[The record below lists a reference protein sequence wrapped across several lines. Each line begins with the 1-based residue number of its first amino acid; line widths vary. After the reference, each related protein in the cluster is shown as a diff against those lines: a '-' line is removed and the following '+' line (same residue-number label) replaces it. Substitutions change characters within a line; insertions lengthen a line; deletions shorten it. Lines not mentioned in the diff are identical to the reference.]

1 MMPNLSMMFEI
12 HLKAAVVEDCDLLKN
27 LREFSMSESEFLAL
41 AEAVLDAIETG
52 MERAGEAADVDLECS
67 RSGNVLEIE
76 FIDQGSKIIVNTQA
90 AMQEIW
96 VAARAGGFHYR
107 MADDQS
113 WKDTRDGSE
122 LFGAL
127 SRLASAQAG
136 AILHL
141 KTGDGDP
148 S

>member
-1 MMPNLSMMFEI
+1 MHDEQKALQTVSMSEHCLLS
-12 HLKAAVVEDCDLLKN
+12 VKN
-27 LREFSMSESEFLAL
+27 LPEFSMSESEFLTA
-41 AEAVLDAIETG
+41 AEAAINAIETS
-52 MERAGEAADVDLECS
+52 MERAAEAADVDLECS

-107 MADDQS
+107 MAEDQH

-122 LFGAL
+122 LFAAL

-136 AILHL
+136 ATLVL
-141 KTGDGDP
+141 AP
-148 S
+148 V

>member
-1 MMPNLSMMFEI
+1 VHDERKALQTVSMSERCLSS
-12 HLKAAVVEDCDLLKN
+12 VKN
-27 LREFSMSESEFLAL
+27 LPEFSMSESEFLTA
-41 AEAVLDAIETG
+41 AEAAINAIEIG
-52 MERAGEAADVDLECS
+52 MERAAEAADVDLECS

-107 MADDQS
+107 MSDNQQ

-122 LFGAL
+122 LFAAL

-136 AILHL
+136 AGLDL
-141 KTGDGDP
+141 TPP

>member
-1 MMPNLSMMFEI
+1 MFKI
-12 HLKAAVVEDCDLLKN
+12 HVKTTVGKDGGLIKN
-27 LREFSMSESEFLAL
+27 LPEFSMSESEFLAL

-107 MADDQS
+107 MADDQR
-113 WKDTRDGSE
+113 WTDTRDGSE
-122 LFGAL
+122 LFAAL

-136 AILHL
+136 AILDL
-141 KTGDGDP
+141 K
-148 S
+148 

>member
-1 MMPNLSMMFEI
+1 MFKI
-12 HLKAAVVEDCDLLKN
+12 DLKTAFHSDSGLLKN
-27 LREFSMSESEFLAL
+27 LPEFSMSESEFLAL
-41 AEAVLDAIETG
+41 AEAVLDAIEIG
-52 MERAGEAADVDLECS
+52 MERAGEAANVDLECS

-90 AMQEIW
+90 AMKEIW

-107 MADDQS
+107 MADDQL

-122 LFGAL
+122 LFAAL

-136 AILHL
+136 AILQV
-141 KTGDGDP
+141 KPGDDDP
-148 S
+148 E

>member
-1 MMPNLSMMFEI
+1 MVFKTN
-12 HLKAAVVEDCDLLKN
+12 LKAAFIQDCGLLKN
-27 LREFSMSESEFLAL
+27 LLEFSMSESEFLAA
-41 AEAVLDAIETG
+41 AEAALDAIEMG
-52 MERAGEAADVDLECS
+52 MERAGDAADVDLECS

-90 AMQEIW
+90 AMHEIW

-107 MADDQS
+107 MADDQQ

-122 LFGAL
+122 LFAAL

-141 KTGDGDP
+141 KQDQ
-148 S
+148 

>member
-1 MMPNLSMMFEI
+1 MMFKTN
-12 HLKAAVVEDCDLLKN
+12 LKAAFFQDCGLLKN
-27 LREFSMSESEFLAL
+27 LLEFSMSESEFLAA
-41 AEAVLDAIETG
+41 AEAALDAIEMG
-52 MERAGEAADVDLECS
+52 MERAGDAADVDLECS

-90 AMQEIW
+90 VMHEIW

-107 MADDQS
+107 MADDQQ

-122 LFGAL
+122 LFAAL

-141 KTGDGDP
+141 KQDQ
-148 S
+148 

>member
-1 MMPNLSMMFEI
+1 VHDERKALQTVSMSEHCLSS
-12 HLKAAVVEDCDLLKN
+12 VKN
-27 LREFSMSESEFLAL
+27 LPEFSMSESEFLTA
-41 AEAVLDAIETG
+41 AESVINAIEIG
-52 MERAGEAADVDLECS
+52 MERAAEAADVDLECS

-107 MADDQS
+107 MSDNQQ

-122 LFGAL
+122 LFAAL
-127 SRLASAQAG
+127 SRLASGQAG
-136 AILHL
+136 ANLDL
-141 KTGDGDP
+141 APP

>member
-1 MMPNLSMMFEI
+1 MSVEI
-12 HLKAAVVEDCDLLKN
+12 GTLETYLRKKRSEGRKLVVPYITGGFKGWTDAIRAAAAN
-27 LREFSMSESEFLAL
+27 GA
-41 AEAVLDAIETG
+41 DAIEIG
-52 MERAGEAADVDLECS
+52 MERAGDAADVDLECS

-107 MADDQS
+107 MADDQR

-122 LFGAL
+122 LFAAL
-127 SRLASAQAG
+127 SRLASSQAG

-141 KTGDGDP
+141 KQDQE
-148 S
+148 SA

>member
-1 MMPNLSMMFEI
+1 
-12 HLKAAVVEDCDLLKN
+12 
-27 LREFSMSESEFLAL
+27 MSESEFLAA
-41 AEAVLDAIETG
+41 AEATLDAIEIG
-52 MERAGEAADVDLECS
+52 MERAGDAADVDLECS

-90 AMQEIW
+90 AMKEIW

-107 MADDQS
+107 MADDQL

-122 LFGAL
+122 LFAAL

-141 KTGDGDP
+141 RQDEGNA
-148 S
+148 

>member
-1 MMPNLSMMFEI
+1 MSERCLSS
-12 HLKAAVVEDCDLLKN
+12 VKN
-27 LREFSMSESEFLAL
+27 LPEFSMSESEFLTA
-41 AEAVLDAIETG
+41 AEAVINAIEIG
-52 MERAGEAADVDLECS
+52 MERAAEAADVDLECS

-76 FIDQGSKIIVNTQA
+76 FIDQASKIIVNTQA

-107 MADDQS
+107 MADDQQ

-122 LFGAL
+122 LFAAL

-136 AILHL
+136 ASLDL
-141 KTGDGDP
+141 APP

>member
-1 MMPNLSMMFEI
+1 MMC
-12 HLKAAVVEDCDLLKN
+12 KADLVTAFIKDCGLLKN
-27 LREFSMSESEFLAL
+27 SLEFSMSESEFLAC
-41 AEAVLDAIETG
+41 AEAALDAIEIS
-52 MERAGEAADVDLECS
+52 MERAGDAADVDLECS

-107 MADDQS
+107 MADDQR

-122 LFGAL
+122 LFSAL

-141 KTGDGDP
+141 RQDQADAA
-148 S
+148 

>member
-1 MMPNLSMMFEI
+1 VHDERKALQTVSMSERCLSS
-12 HLKAAVVEDCDLLKN
+12 VKN
-27 LREFSMSESEFLAL
+27 LPEFSMSESEFLTA
-41 AEAVLDAIETG
+41 AEVVINAIEIG
-52 MERAGEAADVDLECS
+52 MERAAEAADVDLECS

-107 MADDQS
+107 MADNQQ

-122 LFGAL
+122 LFAAL
-127 SRLASAQAG
+127 SRLASGQAG
-136 AILHL
+136 AGLDL
-141 KTGDGDP
+141 TPP

>member
-1 MMPNLSMMFEI
+1 MMPNLSMMFKI
-12 HLKAAVVEDCDLLKN
+12 HLETAFIQDCGLLKN
-27 LREFSMSESEFLAL
+27 LPEFSMSESEYLAA
-41 AEAVLDAIETG
+41 AEAVLDAIEIG
-52 MERAGEAADVDLECS
+52 MERAGDAADVDLECS

-96 VAARAGGFHYR
+96 IAARAGGFHYR
-107 MADDQS
+107 MTDDQH

-122 LFGAL
+122 LFASL

-141 KTGDGDP
+141 KQDQGNA
-148 S
+148 

>member
-1 MMPNLSMMFEI
+1 
-12 HLKAAVVEDCDLLKN
+12 
-27 LREFSMSESEFLAL
+27 MSESEFLTV
-41 AEAVLDAIETG
+41 AEAALDAIEIG
-52 MERAGEAADVDLECS
+52 IERAAEAADIDLECS

-107 MADDQS
+107 MADDQR

-122 LFGAL
+122 LFASL
-127 SRLASAQAG
+127 SRLASAQAS
-136 AILHL
+136 AQLTI
-141 KTGDGDP
+141 TQ

>member
-1 MMPNLSMMFEI
+1 
-12 HLKAAVVEDCDLLKN
+12 
-27 LREFSMSESEFLAL
+27 MSESEFLSV
-41 AEAVLDAIETG
+41 AEAAINAIETG
-52 MERAGEAADVDLECS
+52 MERAAEAADIDLECS

-76 FIDQGSKIIVNTQA
+76 FIDQGTKIIVNTQA

-107 MADDQS
+107 LVADEG

-122 LFGAL
+122 LFASL

-136 AILHL
+136 AILTL
-141 KTGDGDP
+141 AQGSGKAE
-148 S
+148 

>member
-1 MMPNLSMMFEI
+1 
-12 HLKAAVVEDCDLLKN
+12 
-27 LREFSMSESEFLAL
+27 MSESEFLSV
-41 AEAVLDAIETG
+41 AEATIDAIEIG
-52 MERAGEAADVDLECS
+52 LERAGEAADVDVECS

-96 VAARAGGFHYR
+96 VAARTGGFHYR
-107 MADDQS
+107 LGDDQQ
-113 WKDTRDGSE
+113 WTDTRDGSE
-122 LFGAL
+122 LFASL

-141 KTGDGDP
+141 ARD
-148 S
+148 

>member
-1 MMPNLSMMFEI
+1 
-12 HLKAAVVEDCDLLKN
+12 
-27 LREFSMSESEFLAL
+27 MSESEFLTA
-41 AEAVLDAIETG
+41 AELVINAIEIG
-52 MERAGEAADVDLECS
+52 VERAAEAADVDLECS

-107 MADDQS
+107 MSDNQQ

-122 LFGAL
+122 LFAAL
-127 SRLASAQAG
+127 SRLASGQAG
-136 AILHL
+136 ANLDL
-141 KTGDGDP
+141 APP